1 MADTRT
7 ENELHSSESSDLLRT
22 ARELVPLL
30 ARNAEQGERDRRLT
44 DESVKS
50 LTAGGMFRLS
60 VPKRY
65 GGHEVSLRTLV
76 DVSAT
81 LAEGDGSASWVVAVG
96 SSLAWVTSLFPEQAQ
111 DEVFG
116 ADPDTRISGVL
127 TPSATAER
135 ADGGYRVSGRW
146 HYASGSW
153 HAGWSVIGFPVPDST
168 GQIVDQ
174 GIALVPAT
182 DYTVEDTWFV
192 AGMRATGSNCLVARD
207 VFVPDHRVVSVPKAM
222 AGDYPVQR
230 SGGPHPRSAFVQFLT
245 AAPLVATQLGLGR
258 AALEQVR
265 SKSAEKAVT
274 FTYFEKQRDSTAF
287 QLRFA
292 EAAQKI
298 GTAHLHVHRATAD
311 VDGAARRGEALD
323 PLQRI
328 HARADLSGAVGHV
341 TEAIDILLTAHGA
354 ASFADTNPLQRIWRD
369 SAVSARHAILQPSMI
384 KEMYG
389 KVLLGVEE
397 QISPLV

>member
-1 MADTRT
+1 MADIRT
-7 ENELHSSESSDLLRT
+7 ENERLSSEPSAPLRT

-30 ARNAEQGERDRRLT
+30 ARDAGQGERDRRLT
-44 DESVKS
+44 DETVEL
-50 LTAGGMFRLS
+50 LTTGGMFRLA

-65 GGHEVSLRTLV
+65 GGHEVSLSTLA
-76 DVSAT
+76 DASAT
-81 LAEGDGSASWVVAVG
+81 LAEGDGSAAWVVAVG
-96 SSLAWVTSLFPEQAQ
+96 NSLAWVTSLFPEQAQ

-116 ADPDTRISGVL
+116 TDPDTRISGVL

-135 ADGGYRVSGRW
+135 VDGGYRVSGRW

-168 GQIVDQ
+168 GEIVDQ
-174 GIALVPAT
+174 GMALIPAA

-192 AGMRATGSNCLVARD
+192 AGMRATGSNCLVAQD

-230 SGGPHPRSAFVQFLT
+230 SGGSHPRSAFVQFLT
-245 AAPLVATQLGLGR
+245 AAPLAATQLGLGR
-258 AALEQVR
+258 AALELVR
-265 SKSAEKAVT
+265 NKSAEKAIT

-287 QLRFA
+287 QLRVA

-298 GTAHLHVHRATAD
+298 DTAHLHVHRATTGI
-311 VDGAARRGEALD
+311 DGAARRGEALD
-323 PLQRI
+323 PLRRI
-328 HARADLSGAVGHV
+328 QARADLSGAIGHV

-369 SAVSARHAILQPSMI
+369 SAVSARHAILHPSMI
-384 KEMYG
+384 KEIYG
-389 KVLLGVEE
+389 KALLGVEE
-397 QISPLV
+397 QISPLI

>member
-7 ENELHSSESSDLLRT
+7 ETTLPSSEPSELLRT
-22 ARELVPLL
+22 ARDLVPVL
-30 ARNAEQGERDRRLT
+30 ARNADQGERDRRLT
-44 DESVKS
+44 EESVEL
-50 LTAGGMFRLS
+50 LTSGGMFRLA

-65 GGHEVSLRTLV
+65 GGHEASLRTLV
-76 DVSAT
+76 DVSAV
-81 LAEGDGSASWVVAVG
+81 LAEGDGSSAWVVAVG
-96 SSLAWVTSLFPEQAQ
+96 NSLAWVTSLFPEQAQ

-116 ADPDTRISGVL
+116 TDPDTRVSGVL

-135 ADGGYRVSGRW
+135 VDGGYRVSGRW

-153 HAGWSVIGFPVPDST
+153 HAGWSVIGFPVPDSS
-168 GQIVDQ
+168 GRIVDQ
-174 GIALVPAT
+174 GMALIPAA

-207 VFVPDHRVVSVPKAM
+207 ILVPDHRVVSVPRAM

-230 SGGPHPRSAFVQFLT
+230 SGGPHPSSAFVQFLT
-245 AAPLVATQLGLGR
+245 AAPLAATQLGLGR
-258 AALEQVR
+258 AALELVR
-265 SKSAEKAVT
+265 NKSAEKAIT

-287 QLRFA
+287 QLRVA

-298 GTAHLHVHRATAD
+298 DTARLHVHRATAD
-311 VDGAARRGEALD
+311 IDGAARRGEALD
-323 PLQRI
+323 PLRRI
-328 HARADLSGAVGHV
+328 QARADLSGAIGHV
-341 TEAIDILLTAHGA
+341 TDAIDMLLTAHGA

-369 SAVSARHAILQPSMI
+369 SAVSARHAILHPSMI

-389 KVLLGVEE
+389 KALLGVEE

>member
-7 ENELHSSESSDLLRT
+7 ENELHSSESSELLRT

-50 LTAGGMFRLS
+50 LTAGGMFRLA

-81 LAEGDGSASWVVAVG
+81 LAEGDGSASWVVGVG

-135 ADGGYRVSGRW
+135 VDGGYRVSGRW

-174 GIALVPAT
+174 GIALIPAA

-192 AGMRATGSNCLVARD
+192 AGMRATGSNCLVAQD
-207 VFVPDHRVVSVPKAM
+207 IFVPDHRVVSVPKAM

-245 AAPLVATQLGLGR
+245 AAPLVAPQLGLGR
-258 AALEQVR
+258 AALELVR
-265 SKSAEKAVT
+265 SKSAEKAIT

-287 QLRFA
+287 QLRVA
-292 EAAQKI
+292 DAAQKI
-298 GTAHLHVHRATAD
+298 DTAHLHVHRATAD
-311 VDGAARRGEALD
+311 IDGAARRGEALD

-328 HARADLSGAVGHV
+328 QARADLSGAIGHI
-341 TEAIDILLTAHGA
+341 TEAIDILLTAYGA
-354 ASFADTNPLQRIWRD
+354 AGFAETNPLQRIWRD

-389 KVLLGVEE
+389 KALLGVEE